1 MKRSLRAEIDRSMS
15 EAVFLSL
22 VIRLARMNGWRV
34 AHFRTARTKQGGFL
48 TPVQGDG
55 KGYPDLTMVRKADRR
70 IIYAELKAER
80 GSLEP
85 EQKEW
90 IADLKAVGAEVYV
103 WKPRDWDAIV
113 YCLSFTER
121 LRE

>member
-1 MKRSLRAEIDRSMS
+1 MKRSLRAEIDLSIS
-15 EAVFLSL
+15 ENVFLDL
-22 VIRLARMNGWRV
+22 VLRLAKMNGWRV
-34 AHFRTARTKQGGFL
+34 AHFRTARTKHGGFL

-55 KGYPDLTMVRKADRR
+55 KGYPDLTMVRGDRL
-70 IIYAELKAER
+70 IFAELKAER
-80 GSLEP
+80 GSMEP

-90 IADLKAVGAEVYV
+90 LAELKTTGAEVYK
-103 WKPRDWDAIV
+103 WKPRDWGAIV